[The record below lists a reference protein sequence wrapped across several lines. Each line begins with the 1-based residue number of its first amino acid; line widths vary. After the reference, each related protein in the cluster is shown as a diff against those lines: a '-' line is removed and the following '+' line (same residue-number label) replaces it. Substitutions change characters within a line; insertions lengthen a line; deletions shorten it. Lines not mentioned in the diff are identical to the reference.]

1 MVEEDFNVRE
11 ETINI
16 NDTEIEE
23 TIDIDSEHTIEL
35 ENSNSNNISSSQ
47 YFPECPVHNH
57 HTDNDSVCP
66 DDPPCSCMSEIY

>member
-1 MVEEDFNVRE
+1 MASIVEEDFNVRE

-35 ENSNSNNISSSQ
+35 RE
-47 YFPECPVHNH
+47 V
-57 HTDNDSVCP
+57 
-66 DDPPCSCMSEIY
+66 